1 MINKILKLKK
11 DIWINSNECI
21 IKEIIKYIKQKGKLR
36 EAQIEAIE
44 IYLFLKIKGQNRV
57 TKTSTK

>member
-36 EAQIEAIE
+36 EAQI
-44 IYLFLKIKGQNRV
+44 
-57 TKTSTK
+57 